1 MDTLLGL
8 RQWKPHATD
17 WTAAAVSGF
26 AAGAVLMVLDLVWSA
41 LFHPGGPWRISHM
54 IAPIF
59 LGAGSASQVYPFSV
73 LVVGI
78 ALATHYA
85 LGILFGLVVAWIM
98 SHLEL
103 DGLPASAMATGA
115 TLGVLLYVL
124 NFHVLT
130 RLFFPWLADLRG
142 VATLAAHVVFGA
154 VAALL
159 YERLKRVPASAG

>member
-8 RQWKPHATD
+8 RQWKQHPTD

-41 LFHPGGPWRISHM
+41 LFNPDGPWRTSHM

-59 LGAGSASQVYPFSV
+59 LGTGSASQGYPFSIG
-73 LVVGI
+73 VVAI
-78 ALATHYA
+78 ALATHYV

-103 DGLPASAMATGA
+103 DTLPASAMATGA
-115 TLGVLLYVL
+115 VLGVLLYLL
-124 NFHVLT
+124 NFHVLA

-142 VATLAAHVVFGA
+142 VDTLAAHVVFGM
-154 VAALL
+154 VAAFL
-159 YERLKRVPASAG
+159 YSRLKRT